1 MATLLT
7 KSRLPQEDTVG
18 NQKLLCNSHIH
29 HVIFIFPGILRTSL
43 MNHQLPHGLQAQL
56 AIVLIWNHKAQGL
69 NLDKPEIFHNFS
81 QLHKLCLQ
89 LR

>member
-1 MATLLT
+1 MGLLT
-7 KSRLPQEDTVG
+7 KSRLPQEDTVR
-18 NQKLLCNSHIH
+18 NQKLLCSSHIH
-29 HVIFIFPGILRTSL
+29 HVIFVFSGILRTSL